1 MKIAHFGSS
10 ILGFILLLGCEV
22 SSVTNYSRCMNFAD
36 RIKEEQRRVEF
47 AKECAKIVNRTPEA
61 VKEP

>member
-1 MKIAHFGSS
+1 MKIAHFGSL
-10 ILGFILLLGCEV
+10 IIGLILLLGCEA
-22 SSVTNYSRCMNFAD
+22 TNYGRCMDFAD

-47 AKECAKIVNRTPEA
+47 AKECAKIVNRTPEV